1 MPLLYWYD
9 STHVCTT
16 HFYREF
22 LFGAKSRHL
31 KHGGFIEDELG
42 QWMREDLR
50 KFKDSSDKMIENH
63 VSKYKCWLLVNSVAD
78 PQPIVWH
85 MDGGSYR
92 TQEQK
97 AKLVQPNPPR
107 RAGRED
113 LEGILDISELN

>member
-1 MPLLYWYD
+1 M
-9 STHVCTT
+9 
-16 HFYREF
+16 FYREF
-22 LFGAKSRHL
+22 LFGAGSRHL

-50 KFKDSSDKMIENH
+50 KCKDRDDMIQRH
-63 VSKYKCWLLVNSVAD
+63 VEKYKRWLLVNELKD

-92 TQEQK
+92 TPEQK

-113 LEGILDISELN
+113 LEGTLEISELN